1 MLVGKKEKTRKTR
14 MTYSIDFRKKV
25 LGVKAEGKTSI
36 AETAK
41 RFAIGKATIIRWM
54 HRVDAKLRR
63 EKSTSTVNMDA
74 LKKDIELYPDA
85 YQYEKAERLG
95 CTRGGIYHALKRL
108 RVSYKKNVTVKGS
121 APFRARFLGFLDFS
135 IRGD

>member
-1 MLVGKKEKTRKTR
+1 MVQEIGASNHPEKA
-14 MTYSIDFRKKV
+14 SDKV
-25 LGVKAEGKTSI
+25 
-36 AETAK
+36 
-41 RFAIGKATIIRWM
+41 
-54 HRVDAKLRR
+54 D
-63 EKSTSTVNMDA
+63 MDA
-74 LKKDIELYPDA
+74 LKKDIELYPDG
-85 YQYEKAERLG
+85 YQHERAKRLG

>member
-1 MLVGKKEKTRKTR
+1 
-14 MTYSIDFRKKV
+14 
-25 LGVKAEGKTSI
+25 
-36 AETAK
+36 
-41 RFAIGKATIIRWM
+41 M

-108 RVSYKKNVTVKGS
+108 GVIYKKNTEASQSGPRKAIYVLPKN
-121 APFRARFLGFLDFS
+121 
-135 IRGD
+135 

>member
-41 RFAIGKATIIRWM
+41 RFAIGKATIVRWM

-108 RVSYKKNVTVKGS
+108 GVIYKKNTEASQSGPRKAIYVLPKN
-121 APFRARFLGFLDFS
+121 
-135 IRGD
+135 